1 MSSWF
6 NISEDIWVVWRLCR
20 LCRQRLA
27 ILGCWV
33 FAFLAWFPI
42 PGTRTSAPEGRRWL
56 PTELVF
62 QNIPQPDTV
71 VPWEAADPLSTATTQ
86 KTVEE
91 RILRGGARRTCC
103 EHFSGLKGMP
113 WSRLHFFFLAGT
125 ERFPF
130 FLWTEPRL
138 EIRKSPVRVPQE
150 SRKGYCFPFHMRP
163 LPCPGMALRN
173 TQMFAPPKAAKCL
186 LNK

>member
-130 FLWTEPRL
+130 FFELSQDWKSESLLCAYPRSL
-138 EIRKSPVRVPQE
+138 GRATV
-150 SRKGYCFPFHMRP
+150 FHFT
-163 LPCPGMALRN
+163 CALCLAQGWPWE
-173 TQMFAPPKAAKCL
+173 TPKCL
-186 LNK
+186 HHQRQQNVF